1 MAPALDLIFTVCE
14 PAAAETSPYWL
25 GHPMTAHW
33 GILDPTSAT
42 WVLIEDEAAFDRL
55 SRRIDAFLILD
66 LTSLAGVDLEAA
78 LIKIGK
84 ETA

>member
-1 MAPALDLIFTVCE
+1 
-14 PAAAETSPYWL
+14 
-25 GHPMTAHW
+25 MTAHW